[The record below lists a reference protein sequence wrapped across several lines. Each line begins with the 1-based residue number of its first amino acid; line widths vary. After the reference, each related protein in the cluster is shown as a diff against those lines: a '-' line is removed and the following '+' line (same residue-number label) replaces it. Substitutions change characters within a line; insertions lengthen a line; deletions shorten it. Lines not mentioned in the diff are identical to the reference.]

1 MGKCWPIVGSLW
13 ESVMIAY
20 ITPRDGVTRRFALI
34 AFDRADALIEAGL
47 LAAAKF
53 KSGFTYLVLGS

>member
-1 MGKCWPIVGSLW
+1 
-13 ESVMIAY
+13 MIAY
-20 ITPRDGVTRRFALI
+20 ITPKDGVPRRFALI

-53 KSGFTYLVLGS
+53 KSGFTFLVRSS